1 MSKQK
6 SVDSV
11 VTVCSL
17 DMDMTDHEPGP
28 GPAAPHQTVFTHSYT
43 PHTLIHHHPTQHY
56 TGVCLYRDHKDFVI
70 DFQQIRIQNMLDFTV
85 FVGLMMR
92 V

>member
-43 PHTLIHHHPTQHY
+43 HHTLIHTTLHNTTQES
-56 TGVCLYRDHKDFVI
+56 VSIVI
-70 DFQQIRIQNMLDFTV
+70 TKTL
-85 FVGLMMR
+85 
-92 V
+92 

>member
-1 MSKQK
+1 MSSVVSKQK

-28 GPAAPHQTVFTHSYT
+28 GPAAAPHQTVFTHSYT
-43 PHTLIHHHPTQHY
+43 QHTDTPPYNTTQES
-56 TGVCLYRDHKDFVI
+56 V
-70 DFQQIRIQNMLDFTV
+70 
-85 FVGLMMR
+85 
-92 V
+92 

>member
-1 MSKQK
+1 MSSVVSKQK

-43 PHTLIHHHPTQHY
+43 PHTDTPPPYNTTQES
-56 TGVCLYRDHKDFVI
+56 VSIVI
-70 DFQQIRIQNMLDFTV
+70 TKTL
-85 FVGLMMR
+85 
-92 V
+92 